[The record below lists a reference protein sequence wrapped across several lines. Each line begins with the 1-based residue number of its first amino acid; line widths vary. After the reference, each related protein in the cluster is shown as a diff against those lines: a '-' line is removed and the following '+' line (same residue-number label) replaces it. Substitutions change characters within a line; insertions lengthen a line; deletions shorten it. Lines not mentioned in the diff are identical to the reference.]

1 MAVGIYVR
9 ISKADK
15 KNHSVSNSIEN
26 QLILINRY
34 IDGTDLNKE
43 ERIIFTDDGFSG
55 RNGKRPSFRRLL
67 AKMFLGEI
75 DKVIVKDFSR
85 LSRDHILV
93 SEIRQIIC
101 PEIGVRLISVADEYD
116 NRLECNSELSLEF
129 RSLFDEYYC
138 FDISQKVKSALAA
151 RKEEGRYA
159 VAKLPFGYRFNE
171 CGDVVIKEDEAVIIR
186 DIFNMAADSYINRE
200 ISDVISMKYNKN
212 MNINAVWRILNN
224 PMYAGYHV
232 WHKYEN
238 DFRKYNSK
246 KLLPSDEWKYEKDDS
261 VAVIDKNLWDD
272 VRNLRGM
279 IRKSSPKKPRHIF
292 HGITKCGECGK
303 ALVRSRKES
312 NLLVCRNCSGSEEE
326 KISIDELF
334 NIIKQFINDKCV
346 KEYLFDEKYKEV
358 FIQTVVKRV
367 IVNNR
372 KGIKIY
378 WNFNDTKWGAYVKNH
393 S

>member
-1 MAVGIYVR
+1 MAIGIYVR

-26 QLILINRY
+26 QLILINSY
-34 IDGTDLNKE
+34 IEETDLNKE
-43 ERIIFTDDGFSG
+43 KRLIFTDDGYSG
-55 RNGKRPSFRRLL
+55 RNGKRPAFRRLL
-67 AKMFLGEI
+67 AKIFLGEI
-75 DKVIVKDFSR
+75 DIVAVKDFSR
-85 LSRDHILV
+85 LSRDHILI

-101 PEIGVRLISVADEYD
+101 PEIGVRLISISDRYD
-116 NRLECNSELSLEF
+116 NKLSHNSELSLEF

-171 CGDVVIKEDEAVIIR
+171 YGEVIIKEDEALIIKC
-186 DIFNMAADSYINRE
+186 IFNMAAKSYTNRE
-200 ISDVISMKYNKN
+200 IAEEVSRKYNKK

-246 KLLPSDEWKYEKDDS
+246 RRLPSEEWKYEEDRS
-261 VAVIDKNLWDD
+261 VAVIEKKLWDD
-272 VRNLRGM
+272 VRNIKGT
-279 IRKSSPKKPRHIF
+279 IKKSSPKKNRHIF

-303 ALVRSRKES
+303 ALVRSRKEKDI
-312 NLLVCRNCSGSEEE
+312 LVCRNCSGSEEE
-326 KISIDELF
+326 RIHIDELF
-334 NIIKQFINDKCV
+334 NLVKYLINNKCK
-346 KEYLFDEKYKEV
+346 KEHLIDEKYKEV
-358 FIQTVVKRV
+358 FVQTLVKR
-367 IVNNR
+367 ININNN
-372 KGIKIY
+372 KEIEIY
-378 WNFNDTKWGAYVKNH
+378 WNFNDMQDQLKPK
-393 S
+393 